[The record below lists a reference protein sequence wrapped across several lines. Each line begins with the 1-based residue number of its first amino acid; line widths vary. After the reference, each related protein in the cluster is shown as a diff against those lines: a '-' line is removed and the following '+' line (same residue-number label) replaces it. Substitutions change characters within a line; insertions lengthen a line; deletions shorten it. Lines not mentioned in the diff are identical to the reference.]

1 MKLKQKWSQ
10 YFSVKPKLAGSQSI
24 FGQLPDV
31 GREFGKSNPG
41 FWMCLCFCL
50 LSPRVYFSSEFPFF
64 FFYCDRS
71 NRENPPGNKL
81 HEGSL
86 AKWAINIGCMPH
98 FNILVWNTVA
108 EKLRKHFQRRPV
120 VLALSWHPEQKA
132 ALLPSSWARRED
144 ASQSQCLVSS
154 PQDGQG
160 SIKSVCLLGE
170 RVNTKIP
177 HQSPMLWI

>member
-108 EKLRKHFQRRPV
+108 EKLRKHFREDP
-120 VLALSWHPEQKA
+120 LFWLSAGILNKRLPCCHHPGHKEKM
-132 ALLPSSWARRED
+132 LPSHSA
-144 ASQSQCLVSS
+144 
-154 PQDGQG
+154 
-160 SIKSVCLLGE
+160 
-170 RVNTKIP
+170 
-177 HQSPMLWI
+177 